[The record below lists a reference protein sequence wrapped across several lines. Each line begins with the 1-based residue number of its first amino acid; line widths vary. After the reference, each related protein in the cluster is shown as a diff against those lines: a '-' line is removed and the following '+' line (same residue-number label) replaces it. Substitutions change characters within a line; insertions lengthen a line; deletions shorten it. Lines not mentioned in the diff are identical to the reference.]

1 MICYACEKNIKHP
14 IFAGTLQC
22 AMCTQKKLKW
32 LDRLESDSGIRIK
45 NRKDFAGATAFRKEH
60 PEITAQVPFLRPED
74 GCKPRPHVDAYIPL
88 DRRLKLVKSN

>member
-1 MICYACEKNIKHP
+1 MICYACEENIKHP

-45 NRKDFAGATAFRKEH
+45 NRKDYASAITFRKEH
-60 PEITAQVPFLRPED
+60 PEITAQVPLLRPER
-74 GCKPRPHVDAYIPL
+74 GCEQRPHVELCIPP
-88 DRRLKLVKSN
+88 DKRIGLVKSN